1 MLLTYV
7 IANAEPTTPQ
17 KMEVDP
23 CKVEWQKLPDPIAME
38 TDYSVG
44 LHTNHFDV
52 NGDGTIDLSVIFQI
66 TYTNELG
73 LVYDLN
79 QTPLFITVGK
89 LMGVFH
95 ESQEATHCRVYGGDG
110 RVGDLRPGE

>member
-1 MLLTYV
+1 MV
-7 IANAEPTTPQ
+7 
-17 KMEVDP
+17 VDP
-23 CKVEWQKLPDPIAME
+23 CKVDWQTLPDPIDME

-52 NGDGTIDLSVIFQI
+52 NGDGTIDLSVVFQI

-79 QTPLFITVGK
+79 QVPLFIKVGK
-89 LMGVFH
+89 LMGVLDEDH
-95 ESQEATHCRVYGGDG
+95 NTGYVECNRYSLDSSRTTRH
-110 RVGDLRPGE
+110 